1 MIYPDRIT
9 DYNRTTEQL
18 EELIVFCVCVAGHN
32 AMTTAQRLDRL
43 FTQLSAYVAP
53 FYALR
58 RCQGGILPKLLRK
71 VGIGCYNKRAE
82 YLIDLINKGLN
93 LRTCSVE
100 DLEKVKGIGP
110 KTARFFVLH
119 SRPNVNDIAVLDTHV
134 LKFMKDHGYDVPKST
149 PTGKRYRQLE
159 IEFLKLATQSG
170 MSVANFDLMIWND
183 YRNR

>member
-32 AMTTAQRLDRL
+32 AMTTAQRLERL
-43 FTQLSAYVAP
+43 FLNLDAHHAP
-53 FYALR
+53 FKTLKR
-58 RCQGGILPKLLRK
+58 VQDSLPILLRK
-71 VGIGCYNKRAE
+71 VGIGCFNKRAGF
-82 YLIDLINKGLN
+82 IADLINKGLN
-93 LRTCSVE
+93 LRTCPIA

-119 SRPNVNDIAVLDTHV
+119 SRKDVNDIAVLDTHV
-134 LKFMKDHGYDVPKST
+134 LKFMKDNGHDVPKST

-159 IEFLKLATQSG
+159 VEFLKLAARSN
-170 MSVANFDLMIWND
+170 MSVADFDLSIWND

>member
-9 DYNRTTEQL
+9 NYNRTNEEL

-58 RCQGGILPKLLRK
+58 QCQEILPRLLRK
-71 VGIGCYNKRAE
+71 VGIGCFNKRAE
-82 YLIDLINKGLN
+82 YLKDLINKGLN

-119 SRPNVNDIAVLDTHV
+119 SRQGVNDIAVLDTHV
-134 LKFMKDHGYDVPKST
+134 LKFMKDNGYDVPKST

-159 IEFLKLATQSG
+159 IEFLKLAAQSH
-170 MSVANFDLMIWND
+170 MNVADFDLSIWND

>member
-18 EELIVFCVCVAGHN
+18 EEFIVFCVCVAGHN
-32 AMTTAQRLDRL
+32 AMTTAQRLERL
-43 FTQLSAYVAP
+43 FIKLSAHVAP

-58 RCQGGILPKLLRK
+58 RCQGGILPTMLRK
-71 VGIGCYNKRAE
+71 AGIGCYKKRSE

-93 LRTCSVE
+93 LRTCSVA
-100 DLEKVKGIGP
+100 DLETVKGIGP

-119 SRPNVNDIAVLDTHV
+119 SRKDVNDIAVLDTHV
-134 LKFMKDHGYDVPKST
+134 LKFMKDNGYDVPKST
-149 PTGKRYRQLE
+149 PTGKRYLYLE
-159 IEFLKLATQSG
+159 SEFLKLARQSNV
-170 MSVANFDLMIWND
+170 SVAEFDLAIWND